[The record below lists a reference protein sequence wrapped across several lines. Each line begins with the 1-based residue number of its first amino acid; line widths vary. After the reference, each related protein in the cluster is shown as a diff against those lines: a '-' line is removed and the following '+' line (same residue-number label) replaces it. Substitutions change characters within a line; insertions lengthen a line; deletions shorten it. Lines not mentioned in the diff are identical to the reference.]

1 MPDGTKVWMT
11 SVFRILGLTMDGV
24 WAIADENEMGSGS
37 DRPAFGIGTVF
48 AREVSGVGLKIH
60 PDDDPPRHALL
71 LGWDSDKDVRKR
83 VAQDLAEAAT
93 AILR

>member
-1 MPDGTKVWMT
+1 MK
-11 SVFRILGLTMDGV
+11 SVFRIAGLTMAGV
-24 WAIADENEMGSGS
+24 WAIADENGMGPGS

-60 PDDDPPRHALL
+60 PDDRPPRHALL
-71 LGWDSDKDVRKR
+71 LGWDSEKDLRKR

-93 AILR
+93 ATLR